1 MIPMLRALAG
11 SGSTTVE
18 IVTLSGTFGSPNL
31 STDTEADPSSAVSG
45 WKFKTDGGVEK
56 LNGVTNTYV
65 AHEAGTEWCSDGRG
79 TNVSP
84 VHTYY
89 IRAQL
94 NGAGDVPTSGPTLN
108 TWVAL
113 TTERV
118 WEQLVSSEAIREC
131 ILQIQIDTVG
141 NGSNIIAT
149 GQYKFYSEVTPEG

>member
-18 IVTLSGTFGSPNL
+18 TVTLSGTFGSPNL
-31 STDTEADPSSAVSG
+31 STDTVADPANAESG
-45 WKFKTDGGVEK
+45 WKFKIDGGVEK
-56 LNGVTNTYV
+56 LNGVTDTYV
-65 AHEAGTEWCSDGRG
+65 AHEAGTEWC
-79 TNVSP
+79 NVSP
-84 VHTYY
+84 SITYY

-118 WEQLVSSEAIREC
+118 WEQLVSSIAIREC

-141 NGSNIIAT
+141 DGSNIIAT
-149 GQYKFYSEVTPEG
+149 GQYKLYSEVESGA